1 MRAILPV
8 CLPLLLLS
16 VALASEPSTESA
28 ADMATRA
35 LLDALEERQMPD
47 IALAVLARIETDPDA
62 SAELKREAAFRRAAA
77 LVDVSMTEADSG
89 RKAKLLDDAQAALD
103 SFLKSGTPDGRQAIA
118 AYTQR
123 GRLLLERGRA
133 KARQAVRPGADA
145 KTLQAE
151 AAAFFDEAYKSL
163 KGTSK
168 PGEPITTV
176 TNAEDA
182 VLKVLRE
189 IDAKLAAAAPK
200 PAPPPKDDGTGKPPK
215 PPKPK
220 APRLSAAEQR
230 ELEAL
235 KSEQAVLRGKL
246 VQTRVEAVNTVF
258 EKANA
263 YPEKSKE
270 WTELLTS
277 SATMYKE
284 LAQKYPTMTFGLL
297 AGYYE
302 GRNYALLE
310 QWDKGVSALEELA
323 AIDHKAVG
331 ADAAPLA
338 IRLRSMA
345 LNTTLECLLA
355 QKKYDP
361 LEPDVRNFALED
373 VGRLPGGQLDAN
385 WLGLKYRAA
394 KLFDA
399 QADALE
405 AKDPKSRADQAR
417 LQADAKKLAIEVAKA
432 NADFAAEA
440 RELSAK
446 LGKVVA
452 EGERTFAAAFDEA
465 KVALATM
472 QGHAAEAKA
481 AAAAQDAA
489 KEQAARQAAAEARTV
504 ALAKFEEALKLA
516 GIAEP
521 LAADPAGD
529 DKLAAGVS
537 LEDVNQSRY
546 LLTYL
551 LFQAEKFPEAAAMGR
566 MLTERY
572 PNATGSRQAAKVALA
587 AFQQAG
593 QRAEG
598 EARQQARTQ
607 AAAFAGVVM
616 KTWPA
621 EPESADAAL
630 ILLNG
635 AITAREPQEIVALI
649 EQVPAASPRRPEV
662 LLRAGPS
669 LWREVQEA
677 RRREEGDR
685 PEAAV
690 LADWRAA
697 TVKALDEGLA
707 GLGDVQSLPPDPL
720 GTLALSSALSRV
732 QIAMDDGDDARAAAL
747 LQHPVYGPWTLV
759 TGGNA
764 AAVPAALTEA
774 TLTLALRLF
783 VQAGDFDKAET
794 ARGLLEKAAGE
805 GEEAAAKLTGMFM
818 AMARDLQAQ
827 LQALVSGDN
836 AAKPEVR
843 QRAERILAGFEKF
856 LDGIAA
862 RDPKFSSQMWVATTY
877 LTLGSG
883 KGLGTV
889 VPPAKAAA
897 YLKKAADVYQKL
909 LDKKDDPE
917 LAKFEPSIRL
927 KMADIYRVL
936 GDWEKAQAQLDWILA
951 DAKRQNSLEVQ
962 IMAAEVLQAAGRAAA
977 QAGDGAKADGLLREA
992 AGGRKAPPPIVI
1004 WGWNTI
1010 ATRVGRQGTEG
1021 AGEKQRQ
1028 NRDMF
1033 FEARLKGVECLL
1045 ERARLPGQEKGRE
1058 TRLKAAET
1066 VITMTHSSYPDLG
1079 GEGFA
1084 KRFERILKEVQRELG
1099 KQPDGFRALEAQAP
1113 QAAPVGAAP

>member
-635 AITAREPQEIVALI
+635 AITAREPQAIVSLI
-649 EQVPAASPRRPEV
+649 EQVPAASPRRAEV

-690 LADWRAA
+690 LAGWRAA

-889 VPPAKAAA
+889 VPPAKASA

-977 QAGDGAKADGLLREA
+977 QAGDGSKADGLLREA

-1084 KRFERILKEVQRELG
+1084 KRFERILKDVQRELG

>member
-1 MRAILPV
+1 
-8 CLPLLLLS
+8 
-16 VALASEPSTESA
+16 
-28 ADMATRA
+28 
-35 LLDALEERQMPD
+35 MPD

-977 QAGDGAKADGLLREA
+977 QAGDGSKADGLLREA

>member
-572 PNATGSRQAAKVALA
+572 PNAPGSRQAAKVALA

-635 AITAREPQEIVALI
+635 AITAREPQAIVSLI
-649 EQVPAASPRRPEV
+649 EQVPAASPRRAEV

-883 KGLGTV
+883 KGLGAV
-889 VPPAKAAA
+889 VPPAKASA

-977 QAGDGAKADGLLREA
+977 QAGDGSKADGLLREA
-992 AGGRKAPPPIVI
+992 AGGRKAPPIVI

>member
-1 MRAILPV
+1 MRAILSV
-8 CLPLLLLS
+8 SLALLLLS
-16 VALASEPSTESA
+16 AALAAEPSTETAGDVAS
-28 ADMATRA
+28 RA

-47 IALAVLARIETDPDA
+47 IALAVLARIEADPEA

-77 LVDVSMTEADSG
+77 LVESSTTEADSG
-89 RKAKLLDDAQAALD
+89 RKAKLLDEAQAALD
-103 SFLKSGTPDGRQAIA
+103 AFLQSGTPDGRQAIA
-118 AYTQR
+118 AYTQK

-151 AAAFFDEAYKSL
+151 AVAFFDEAYKSL

-189 IDAKLAAAAPK
+189 IDAKIAALAPK
-200 PAPPPKDDGTGKPPK
+200 PAPPPKDDGKGKQPK
-215 PPKPK
+215 APK

-246 VQTRVEAVNTVF
+246 VQTRVDAVNTVF

-297 AGYYE
+297 ASYYE
-302 GRNYALLE
+302 GRNYALLG
-310 QWDKGVSALEELA
+310 QWDKAVSALEELA

-331 ADAAPLA
+331 AEAAPLA

-361 LEPDVRNFALED
+361 LEPEIRSFVLED
-373 VGRLPGGQLDAN
+373 VSRLPGGQLDAN

-405 AKDPKSRADQAR
+405 AKDPKSRADQGR

-504 ALAKFEEALKLA
+504 ALAKFEESLKLA

-607 AAAFAGVVM
+607 LAEFAGLVM

-635 AITAREPQEIVALI
+635 AITAREPQAIVSLI
-649 EQVPAASPRRPEV
+649 GQVPAASPRRPEV

-677 RRREEGDR
+677 SRRAEGDR

-690 LADWRAA
+690 LAGWRAA
-697 TVKALDEGLA
+697 TIKALDEGLS
-707 GLGDVQSLPPDPL
+707 GLGDVKELPPDPL
-720 GTLALSSALSRV
+720 GTLAVSSVLSRV
-732 QIAMDDGDDARAAAL
+732 QVAMEDGDDARALAL

-759 TGGNA
+759 SGGNA
-764 AAVPAALTEA
+764 AAVPAVLTEA

-783 VQAGDFDKAET
+783 VQAGDFDKADA
-794 ARGLLEKAAGE
+794 ARGLLEKAAGQ
-805 GEEAAAKLTGMFM
+805 GDEAAAKLTNMFM

-836 AAKPEVR
+836 ASKPEVR
-843 QRAERILAGFEKF
+843 QRAEKILAGFEKF

-862 RDPKFSSQMWVATTY
+862 RDPKLSSQMWVATTY

-883 KGLGTV
+883 AGLGAV

-897 YLKKAADVYQKL
+897 YSRRR
-909 LDKKDDPE
+909 PTCTRSCWRRRTT
-917 LAKFEPSIRL
+917 PSSPRS
-927 KMADIYRVL
+927 
-936 GDWEKAQAQLDWILA
+936 
-951 DAKRQNSLEVQ
+951 SLRS
-962 IMAAEVLQAAGRAAA
+962 G
-977 QAGDGAKADGLLREA
+977 
-992 AGGRKAPPPIVI
+992 
-1004 WGWNTI
+1004 
-1010 ATRVGRQGTEG
+1010 
-1021 AGEKQRQ
+1021 
-1028 NRDMF
+1028 
-1033 FEARLKGVECLL
+1033 
-1045 ERARLPGQEKGRE
+1045 
-1058 TRLKAAET
+1058 
-1066 VITMTHSSYPDLG
+1066 
-1079 GEGFA
+1079 
-1084 KRFERILKEVQRELG
+1084 
-1099 KQPDGFRALEAQAP
+1099 
-1113 QAAPVGAAP
+1113 